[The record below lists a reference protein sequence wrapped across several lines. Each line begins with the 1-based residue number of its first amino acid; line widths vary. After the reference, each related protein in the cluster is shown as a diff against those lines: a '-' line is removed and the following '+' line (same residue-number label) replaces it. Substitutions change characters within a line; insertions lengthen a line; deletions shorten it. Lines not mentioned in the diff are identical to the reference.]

1 MDRVIRHSQ
10 RYSWINIV
18 YRTVPLLPHLPK
30 KKNGSNARN
39 NRRHPASFCS
49 SRRRFVVLA
58 ASILC
63 LIDYYQWYR
72 WNFGMHW
79 HSFSVPSGT
88 TVSDFFNDESG
99 RAYYAEIPHDYYCR
113 QIHLYPR
120 MWENGFN
127 DIRWAWT
134 LCLSLMNIATTFK
147 ILSFCSWSEPI
158 FATKW
163 SRVAILPYEFSQFR
177 LRTGWCMI
185 LTGWWVDGLSTTT
198 VCLFYSWYQVYY
210 LFAPCIHSHSLRW
223 D

>member
-30 KKNGSNARN
+30 KKNGSNACN

-113 QIHLYPR
+113 QTCEAMDSMTFVERGRCVFLLSTSPQLSR
-120 MWENGFN
+120 F
-127 DIRWAWT
+127 
-134 LCLSLMNIATTFK
+134 CL
-147 ILSFCSWSEPI
+147 WSEPK
-158 FATKW
+158 FATKR
-163 SRVAILPYEFSQFR
+163 SRVTILTCEFSQFR
-177 LRTGWCMI
+177 L
-185 LTGWWVDGLSTTT
+185 
-198 VCLFYSWYQVYY
+198 
-210 LFAPCIHSHSLRW
+210 
-223 D
+223 